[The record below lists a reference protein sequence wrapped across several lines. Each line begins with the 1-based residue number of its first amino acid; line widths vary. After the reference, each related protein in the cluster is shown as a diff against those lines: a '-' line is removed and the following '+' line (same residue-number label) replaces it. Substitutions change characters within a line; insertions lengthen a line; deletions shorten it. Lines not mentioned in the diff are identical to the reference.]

1 MKQIFMLL
9 LTVTAFVANAQWI
22 ALSFQH
28 DNLNEIFFRD
38 SQHGYVS
45 SFSENANPQLFTTTD
60 GGMNWTEITLP
71 EIGNNKK
78 ITSIHFADTQNGFL
92 TTNALGINLK
102 TTDGGQTWTVTDCG
116 SQYPGKAYFKND
128 GTGFFWNY
136 ELFQTSD
143 YGGSWSFLGIPD
155 GGPMMHDLHFIND
168 AGSIGFAIKD
178 WGIFKTIDNGQTWSG
193 ISFGYEQSGMAY
205 IHFLNENV
213 GVVSDASLIYKT
225 TDGGQNWSDIS
236 IQDIGGSK
244 IQMITEDLIFCN
256 PGQYSILKSLDG
268 GATWQP
274 TYIFGTQDPLTVAI
288 NFDFP
293 DNNVGYAI
301 TESGNIYKIDVAA
314 SSEKFNAD
322 AVTIYPNPARDILN
336 IDSTEQNTTYIITDV
351 TGKTV
356 LKGRFS
362 NTIDVSGLTT
372 GMYFLKTENYKTMRF
387 IKE

>member
-1 MKQIFMLL
+1 MKQIFTLL
-9 LTVTAFVANAQWI
+9 LTVTAFVANAQWV

-60 GGMNWTEITLP
+60 GGINWTEITLP

-92 TTNALGINLK
+92 TTNALGINLR

-128 GTGFFWNY
+128 GTAFFYNISIIRSADNGVNWTAIAPPN
-136 ELFQTSD
+136 EFTH
-143 YGGSWSFLGIPD
+143 I
-155 GGPMMHDLHFIND
+155 HDLDFPNNEGNTGYLVYDFGILKTTNNGLTWTG
-168 AGSIGFAIKD
+168 AG
-178 WGIFKTIDNGQTWSG
+178 
-193 ISFGYEQSGMAY
+193 FGYEYSGDSY

-236 IQDIGGSK
+236 IQDIGGNK
-244 IQMITEDLIFCN
+244 IQMITEELIFCN
-256 PGQYSILKSLDG
+256 PGTSIMKSLDG
-268 GATWQP
+268 GTTWQP
-274 TYIFGTQDPLTVAI
+274 TYIFGTQDLLTVAI

-314 SSEKFNAD
+314 SSEKFDAD
-322 AVTIYPNPARDILN
+322 AVTVYPNPARDILN
-336 IDSTEQNTTYIITDV
+336 IKNTEQNTTYIITDV

-372 GMYFLKTENYKTMRF
+372 GMYFLKTRNYKTIKF